1 MDGNRTTTF
10 ADDATVGILFGS
22 RNVTSEEKI
31 VDWSAAVPAN
41 LEGLTFFG
49 QFADG
54 RRTNLKIKD
63 DGLYAPKQGLRIIV
77 R

>member
-1 MDGNRTTTF
+1 MK
-10 ADDATVGILFGS
+10 
-22 RNVTSEEKI
+22 SEEKI

-54 RRTNLKIKD
+54 RRTTLKIKD